1 MAETT
6 TGPTGN
12 RNRLG
17 MADAG
22 TLVGRDAGAN
32 RCPVGGMRVAA
43 TGGHL

>member
-17 MADAG
+17 MADAAAVG
-22 TLVGRDAGAN
+22 GRDAGAN
-32 RCPVGGMRVAA
+32 RCPVGMRVAA